1 MSRWFLLLLML
12 AVVPSAYSA
21 CDVKSPVQE
30 IFAYP
35 ELMKTHVTLQDYEI
49 RVFDSVSCDEA
60 VFKDRSGLE
69 ILKDGKRVYG
79 QTGYG
84 YAVGYPLEQ
93 DQPPDSVK
101 LKVGDDIT
109 GEGQPELL
117 ISEWTGGA
125 HCCYSFAVF
134 RLGVDFRKIQDIPLF
149 DADESAFVRRPG
161 VKSLVLNTYDYSAF
175 AYFPTSFA
183 GSPAGRVLLSFQ
195 EGRFRLDPSLM
206 KAKAPAKGETDKC
219 AALFRKSQDWKHG
232 QPMGMWY
239 YATDLI
245 YTGNQ
250 TEASRFLKKS
260 WGGSESDREKYLG
273 EYQTRLSKSVYY
285 PQLKL
290 LQQMGAAA
298 SDQNIDWTKQCFE
311 YLQG

>member
-1 MSRWFLLLLML
+1 MSRWFLLLLIL
-12 AVVPSAYSA
+12 TAAPSAYSA
-21 CDVKSPVQE
+21 CDVKSPAQE

-35 ELMKTHVTLQDYEI
+35 ELMKTHATFQDYEI
-49 RVFDSVSCDEA
+49 RVFDSVDCDEA

-69 ILKDGKRVYG
+69 ILKGGKRVYAE
-79 QTGYG
+79 TGYG

-109 GEGQPELL
+109 GQGQSELL
-117 ISEWTGGA
+117 ISASTGGA
-125 HCCYSFAVF
+125 HCCYSFAIF
-134 RLGVDFRKIQDIPLF
+134 RLGADFRKIQDIPLF

-161 VKSLVLNTYDYSAF
+161 VKGLVLNTYDYSAF

-195 EGRFRLDPSLM
+195 EGKFRLDPGLM
-206 KAKAPAKGETDKC
+206 KANAPTQGETDKC
-219 AALFRKSQDWKHG
+219 AALFRKSRDWKQG
-232 QPMGMWY
+232 QSMGMWY

-245 YTGNQ
+245 YTGHETQ
-250 TEASRFLKKS
+250 ALAFLKKS
-260 WGGSESDREKYLG
+260 WGGSAADRDKYLS
-273 EYQTRLSKSVYY
+273 EYQTRLTKSVYY

-290 LQQMGAAA
+290 LQQMGSAAT
-298 SDQNIDWTKQCFE
+298 DQKIDWTKQCFE